1 MPKKQTESPSP
12 LSYEERDMINFE
24 KLSEGIYAVNYKT
37 KPTYLKYTKEQI
49 QKSLESGNA
58 NSLRT
63 ISNYFFNI
71 SGQYR
76 RILHYFSS
84 MLTFDYL
91 IVPHTYNK
99 KADFQDTFDKILKYS
114 DNANIKESNRFIAFT
129 VLLDGI
135 YYGYERNENDKV
147 VLQQLPYEYC
157 RSKFKINDNHAVEF
171 NLKFF
176 DQYKDTEQKIEI
188 FSAFPEEFFD
198 GYLEYKN
205 GKSSEWML
213 LNPSFARCHKLT
225 ENHVPLFSTVFPE
238 LIDLAEYKEM
248 DKSKDKMDLYR
259 LVVQKLP
266 LDKTSGL
273 PLLKLEEGQALHRNA
288 KKMISQEGIDVL
300 TTPLEVDSIN
310 LQEKG
315 QTLRDNI
322 QRANNS
328 VYDTTGSSKIIF
340 NSGSEG
346 GSIGLSHSIQVDE
359 SLMFTL
365 LDQSKNWYEN
375 RFTVI
380 NKDKKVYYEALFPP
394 ITQYNRQ
401 EMFDLY
407 KEAATLGY
415 SKLMPLTALGMS
427 QTTFTNLLKY
437 ENDVL
442 KLHEIMKPLQTS
454 FTQSD
459 KEGRP
464 TKDDKKLSD
473 KGLKTRNTD
482 ANKNRAK

>member
-1 MPKKQTESPSP
+1 MPKKQTETSP
-12 LSYEERDMINFE
+12 LLYDGREMINFE

-37 KPTYLKYTKEQI
+37 KPTNLKYTKEQI
-49 QKSLESGNA
+49 QRSLEAGNA

-91 IVPHTYNK
+91 VVPHTYTK
-99 KADFQDTFDKILKYS
+99 KVDYKDTFDKVLRYT
-114 DNANIKESNRFIAFT
+114 DNAKIKETNRFIAFIT
-129 VLLDGI
+129 LLDGI
-135 YYGYERNENDKV
+135 YFGYERNQNDKV

-157 RSKFKINDNHAVEF
+157 RSKFKINENHAVEF

-188 FSAFPEEFFD
+188 FSAFPEEFFEE
-198 GYLEYKN
+198 YLKYKKGDTN
-205 GKSSEWML
+205 EWML
-213 LNPSFARCHKLT
+213 LNPNFARCHKLSD
-225 ENHVPLFSTVFPE
+225 NHVPLFSTVFPE

-259 LVVQKLP
+259 LIVQKLP
-266 LDKTSGL
+266 LDKNTGL

-300 TTPLEVDSIN
+300 TTPLDVESIN

-322 QRANNS
+322 QRANNAI
-328 VYDTTGSSKIIF
+328 YDTSGVSKIVF

-346 GSIGLSHSIQVDE
+346 GSIGLSHSINVDE
-359 SLMFTL
+359 SLMYVL
-365 LDQSKNWYEN
+365 LDQAKNWYEN

-380 NKDKKVYYEALFPP
+380 NKDRKVYFEALFPP
-394 ITQYNRQ
+394 ITQYNRKQ
-401 EMFDLY
+401 MFDLY

-442 KLHEIMKPLQTS
+442 KLHELMIPLQTS

-459 KEGRP
+459 SAGRP
-464 TKDDKKLSD
+464 MKDDKKLSD
-473 KGLKTRNTD
+473 KGLETRNKD

>member
-1 MPKKQTESPSP
+1 MTKKKTEPSP
-12 LSYEERDMINFE
+12 LLYDGREMINFE

-37 KPTYLKYTKEQI
+37 RPTNLKYTKDNI
-49 QKSLESGNA
+49 QKSLDSGNA
-58 NSLRT
+58 SSLRT

-91 IVPHTYNK
+91 IVPHSYSK
-99 KADFQDTFDKILKYS
+99 KVDYQESFDKILKYT
-114 DNANIKESNRFIAFT
+114 DNAKIKETNRFIAFT

-135 YYGYERNENDKV
+135 YFGYERNQNDKV

-157 RSKFKINDNHAVEF
+157 RSKFKINENHAVEF

-188 FSAFPEEFFD
+188 FSAFPDEFFE
-198 GYLEYKN
+198 GYLEYKK
-205 GKSSEWML
+205 GASSEWML
-213 LNPSFARCHKLT
+213 LNPNFARCHKLS

-259 LVVQKLP
+259 LIVQKLP
-266 LDKTSGL
+266 LDKNSGL

-300 TTPLEVDSIN
+300 TTPLEVESIS

-322 QRANNS
+322 QRANNA
-328 VYDTTGSSKIIF
+328 VYDTGGISKIVF

-346 GSIGLSHSIQVDE
+346 GSIGLSHSINVDE
-359 SLMFTL
+359 ALMFSL
-365 LDQSKNWYEN
+365 LDQCKSWYEN

-380 NKDKKVYYEALFPP
+380 SKEKKVYFEALFPP
-394 ITQYNRQ
+394 ITHYNRK

-454 FTQSD
+454 FTQTD
-459 KEGRP
+459 RAGAPK
-464 TKDDKKLSD
+464 KDDKKLSD
-473 KGLKTRNTD
+473 KGLETRNKD